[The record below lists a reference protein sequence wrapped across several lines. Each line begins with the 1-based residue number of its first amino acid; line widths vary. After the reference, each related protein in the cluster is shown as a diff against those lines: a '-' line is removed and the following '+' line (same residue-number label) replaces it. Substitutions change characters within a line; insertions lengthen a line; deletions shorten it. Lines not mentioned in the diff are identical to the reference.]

1 MKVVIIEDQ
10 AEIVEAVSM
19 CFELRWPDA
28 TILSTG
34 EGIKGLELIE
44 AELPDVVVLDL
55 GLPDIEGFEVL
66 RQIHFFSDV
75 PIVVLTV
82 RNQKMDIVKG
92 LELGADDYITKPFD
106 HIEFL
111 ARVKAVLRRTS
122 MPQLKGNAKPFQSGK
137 LRIDFDT
144 REVSLSGERVK
155 LTPIEYNLLQHL
167 AKNAGHVVSHQT
179 LLEKVWG
186 AEYTNA
192 TNYLKVYI
200 QRLRAKLFDNLSAP
214 ELILT
219 ERRVGYKLVKSS

>member
-19 CFELRWPDA
+19 CFEMRWPD
-28 TILSTG
+28 TTVLSTG
-34 EGIKGLELIE
+34 EGNKGLELIE
-44 AELPDVVVLDL
+44 AELPDVVILDL
-55 GLPDIEGFEVL
+55 GLPDIDGFELL
-66 RQIHFFSDV
+66 RQVRQFSDM
-75 PIVVLTV
+75 PIIILTI

-111 ARVKAVLRRTS
+111 ARVKALLRRTS
-122 MPQLKGNAKPFQSGK
+122 MPQLKGNIKPFQSGK

-144 REVSLSGERVK
+144 REVSLSGEKVT

-167 AKNAGHVVSHQT
+167 AKNAGRVMPHHT

-192 TNYLKVYI
+192 TDYLKVYV
-200 QRLRAKLFDNLSAP
+200 QRLRAKLYDNLSAP
-214 ELILT
+214 QLILT
-219 ERRVGYKLVKSS
+219 ERRVGYKLVKSG